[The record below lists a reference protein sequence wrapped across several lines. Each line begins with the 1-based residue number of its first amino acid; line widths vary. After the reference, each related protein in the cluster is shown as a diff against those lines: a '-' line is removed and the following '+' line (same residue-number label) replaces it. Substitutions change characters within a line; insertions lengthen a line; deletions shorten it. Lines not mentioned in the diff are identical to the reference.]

1 MKLHLG
7 LSQELKENE
16 TRGRNGIKIKAKY
29 SPGIQLCDWSD
40 SVRNQNR
47 IIRR

>member
-16 TRGRNGIKIKAKY
+16 TRGSTVMKIEAKC
-29 SPGIQLCDWSD
+29 SPGIQLWVWSD